1 MSSMGGRACIPAR
14 RSLAEAQSGANWTEE
29 TKQNFKSYSE
39 AVSPSPRPLLAA
51 GLLARRQPFAGT
63 ILRPEK
69 KYLWL
74 HEIRRECKI
83 QTMERNI
90 KMGQQLVTALPR
102 SPFASPCLL
111 RACPEVV
118 SRGGKSLRVKKA
130 IRLEEGTKRRGEQQK
145 KQEGGKSAK
154 SAMIPFAPH
163 ASPFVEGSD
172 IDLETCNYLIIA
184 PCI

>member
-1 MSSMGGRACIPAR
+1 MVPIGRKRRNKTLNPTQRQLAR
-14 RSLAEAQSGANWTEE
+14 PR
-29 TKQNFKSYSE
+29 
-39 AVSPSPRPLLAA
+39 PRPLLAA

-74 HEIRRECKI
+74 NEIRRECKI

-145 KQEGGKSAK
+145 SRREVCEVCDDTVCPTRQPFRGG
-154 SAMIPFAPH
+154 F
-163 ASPFVEGSD
+163 
-172 IDLETCNYLIIA
+172 
-184 PCI
+184 